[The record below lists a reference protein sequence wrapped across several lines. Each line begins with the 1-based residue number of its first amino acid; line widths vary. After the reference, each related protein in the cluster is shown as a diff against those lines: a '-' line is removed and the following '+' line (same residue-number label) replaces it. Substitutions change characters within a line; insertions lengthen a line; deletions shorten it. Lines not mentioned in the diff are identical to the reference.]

1 MSYDLN
7 HMCIDQVPNMPLKH
21 HMCVLKCKNHI
32 STIYSLNY
40 FICRCLRYSI
50 TPQNAL
56 STFNAGYA
64 LKHKKKLFHI
74 IIYNTNF

>member
-1 MSYDLN
+1 MGYDLN

-21 HMCVLKCKNHI
+21 HMCVLKSKNHL

-56 STFNAGYA
+56 
-64 LKHKKKLFHI
+64 
-74 IIYNTNF
+74 